1 MERSP
6 KTVAGAAFP
15 STETVVAAAQL
26 GFSLRPRPRPGFR
39 FHPTDQEL
47 VGCLLRRKVLGHQ
60 GLHIDIDI
68 DIDFVP
74 VVNVYKFEPQD
85 LPAKSFSPSTGD
97 PGAKVVYYFFT
108 PRGRKYPTGLRM
120 KRATLNGFWKSTGK
134 DRPVRYNGT
143 VIGMKKTLVYHIGRA
158 PRGTRT
164 DWVMHEYRLHDDH
177 DHHIQDTYALC
188 RVFNKNIITPPP
200 DLLGGV
206 DMEKQGIQSVAVG
219 PNMNKDE
226 MQPMSGG
233 GGGDVGI
240 EGMQPISGGVELDN
254 EGMHSVPNNLDM
266 DKEGIQ
272 PMSDGPNANKEGI
285 LPVFCNTNAD
295 KERID
300 PVSGSIAGDM
310 EGSYPVSDNI
320 IADME
325 GIHSVFGDAVRH
337 NEEID
342 DMLGGI
348 YADVDFSW
356 MQCVPDD
363 ICYPNIELDMY
374 DSCSQLID
382 DYSW

>member
-85 LPAKSFSPSTGD
+85 LP
-97 PGAKVVYYFFT
+97 
-108 PRGRKYPTGLRM
+108 
-120 KRATLNGFWKSTGK
+120 GK

-219 PNMNKDE
+219 PNTNKDE